1 MNEAKVA
8 AYGRFAFGTHPKSYG
23 DLAFVEP
30 MIAALNSKGRMVTVL
45 LQNYSTELA
54 NPRH

>member
-8 AYGRFAFGTHPKSYG
+8 AYGRFAFGTPPKSYG

-54 NPRH
+54 TRH